1 MNSILKNSGILL
13 STLILAA
20 CGSDDDHSHGDA
32 HDEHEHSLM
41 ISQQNTTALSFL
53 EEGTAENLD
62 DAAAANGARLILSNT
77 GEQAAIE
84 TAGQVQFVAA
94 HHEEEEEA
102 EEGHSE
108 EEHDLPLS
116 TFSVS
121 GSGIKTINT
130 NGHFSVLADGSS
142 NFVPYETLS
151 SPEVL
156 NLGTEIY
163 PALLLE
169 ETATEMVVLTFI
181 GTSMVATEIGETNS
195 TLNAENCTVVNS
207 VAQNAEFAVV
217 SCDDANFVVTLDE
230 SGVDHAVDIEPLMDT
245 GLDQAIQWKTAAGV
259 FIGLGA
265 DNTFY
270 VLEENELATLAL
282 EGEGISAPSGMC
294 ADAWAI
300 DSLNGDIFTLAVEP
314 VNEVNK
320 SFLKTLDHEGNEVS
334 IELDQSLSS
343 TDCSHLRMAAASQAV
358 MVLDNNSAVV
368 YEIDKEEGA
377 SQYHIHGRETLSVTD
392 IESAVTFHE
401 VGTDSHDH
409 AHE

>member
-102 EEGHSE
+102 EEEHTD
-108 EEHDLPLS
+108 EEHELPELS
-116 TFSVS
+116 TYSVS
-121 GSGIKTINT
+121 GNGIETINT
-130 NGHFSVLADGSS
+130 NGHFSVLADGSTH
-142 NFVPYETLS
+142 FVPYETVS

-156 NLGTEIY
+156 DLGIEVY

-195 TLNAENCTVVNS
+195 TLNSENCTVVNS

-259 FIGLGA
+259 FVGLGA
-265 DNTFY
+265 DNQFY
-270 VLEENELATLAL
+270 VLEENETTEVLEL
-282 EGEGISAPSGMC
+282 EGSFAATETVNETTVELC
-294 ADAWAI
+294 AWGI
-300 DSLNGDIFTLAVEP
+300 DSLEAEIFALTATELTIFDHDAT
-314 VNEVNK
+314 
-320 SFLKTLDHEGNEVS
+320 SHSITLDETQGATCG
-334 IELDQSLSS
+334 D
-343 TDCSHLRMAAASQAV
+343 LRMATASQAV
-358 MVLDNNSAVV
+358 FVLDNNGAVL

-392 IESAVTFHE
+392 IESAVIFHE
-401 VGTDSHDH
+401 VGTDSHSH
-409 AHE
+409 SHE